1 MISLSGVLLLVLI
14 SLIAVWY
21 RRRLA
26 GSVSSE
32 TVTWGCGYQRPAPRM
47 QYSASSFAEMLTSLF
62 AFALKP
68 HRHQP
73 EGITGLFPRTAHF
86 FSHVPEAVLELVYTP
101 ALERLY
107 GRFLPIRR
115 MQNGILQQYVLYIL
129 ITLVVLFLSD
139 YR

>member
-21 RRRLA
+21 RRRLE

-68 HRHQP
+68 HSHQP
-73 EGITGLFPRTAHF
+73 EGISGLFPRSSHF
-86 FSHVPEAVLELVYTP
+86 FSHVPEAVLELVYIP
-101 ALERLY
+101 ALTRLS
-107 GRFLPIRR
+107 GRFAGFRR
-115 MQNGILQQYVLYIL
+115 LQSGILQQYVLY
-129 ITLVVLFLSD
+129 TLVTLILLLAASYF
-139 YR
+139 

>member
-1 MISLSGVLLLVLI
+1 
-14 SLIAVWY
+14 
-21 RRRLA
+21 
-26 GSVSSE
+26 
-32 TVTWGCGYQRPAPRM
+32 M
-47 QYSASSFAEMLTSLF
+47 QYSASSFAGLLTGLF
-62 AFALKP
+62 AFVLKP
-68 HRHQP
+68 LVHQP
-73 EGITGLFPRTAHF
+73 GVAKGVFPATTHF
-86 FSHVPEAVLELVYTP
+86 HSHVPEAVLELVYTP